1 MLVNRRP
8 ALELLETGSVAASRT
23 THPALPDR
31 LARPRRSRDR
41 LVDLELV
48 GRSPVHRLDNRILTR
63 RYQRHLTISLIL
75 PSGFG
80 QRHRWNQ
87 PHRIVG
93 VVEDRVETRR
103 VADAV
108 PMLVVEPPWGLLLTL
123 RRSLL
128 VPPSPVTGGTEEALP
143 LPTTPVPRR
152 GVRAIA
158 RPAGAPAPRR
168 DRR

>member
-8 ALELLETGSVAASRT
+8 ALELLETGSVASRT

-48 GRSPVHRLDNRILTR
+48 VGRPSTGLTIEILTR

-128 VPPSPVTGGTEEALP
+128 VPPSPVTGGTEKLLSP